1 MKKIFVT
8 MIWVFVSVICYADD
22 LYSTSNEKI
31 TDSYAIF
38 FHKIINSNEKDFK
51 QIKLGL
57 AESFANVESVIKFED
72 SDLGIFTGSG
82 NCGDGYNFYG
92 GGNMFVKI
100 NFDDYIPPTG
110 FDFNIKLNGDVVTIT
125 FDNYKNLY
133 FSSKYFTKKQLL
145 KINAPRKSLLNSTI
159 RSIAERIFNEVD
171 N

>member
-72 SDLGIFTGSG
+72 SDLGIFKGSG
-82 NCGDGYNFYG
+82 
-92 GGNMFVKI
+92 
-100 NFDDYIPPTG
+100 
-110 FDFNIKLNGDVVTIT
+110 
-125 FDNYKNLY
+125 
-133 FSSKYFTKKQLL
+133 
-145 KINAPRKSLLNSTI
+145 
-159 RSIAERIFNEVD
+159 
-171 N
+171 